1 MVGTDKTLKN
11 KEKENDKEMKRT
23 QSKTSYIRKRVKTVQ
38 RRAKFVGVL
47 YLLGSLALAAAVLYF
62 PLLNGTA
69 LGAND
74 AVLPVLTFYKP
85 IVDIFEGGFGCILG
99 NLSSMNAVELGGVL
113 SALFYVFLLL
123 AVVFNALRS
132 FKRLGWLF
140 KRRASYTNGF
150 NRNMYAMDSLG
161 KRFSGSLAAIV
172 IFYLL
177 VYLASFDGTG
187 YPTPTLYAYVV
198 LGGGLALHFLLGLIG
213 GKVTLFTM
221 GENVSEELREFGLF
235 TYFVRNLLQLAAIGG
250 ILYFLLKESLLAEG
264 MPVMIGNALAGN
276 VGALFNI
283 SLIIELVAWVCL
295 FVMIKHATAATEFNR
310 DCMDGRGMNNFRVF
324 SFFFALAVGALVAL
338 PYFGVIAA
346 VKTGLNVNLLIAA
359 AISFVAFLLD
369 CIVKS
374 RHPKENLDDLGVEDY
389 LRDGGEQKY
398 NNTII

>member
-1 MVGTDKTLKN
+1 
-11 KEKENDKEMKRT
+11 MKRT
-23 QSKTSYIRKRVKTVQ
+23 QSKTSYIRKRVKTVH
-38 RRAKFVGVL
+38 RRAKFVGVM

-69 LGAND
+69 LSANN

-85 IVDIFEGGFGCILG
+85 FMDIFEGGFGSILG
-99 NLSSMNAVELGGVL
+99 NLTAMNAVEIGGVL

-123 AVVFNALRS
+123 AVVFNVLRS

-150 NRNMYAMDSLG
+150 NRNMYAMDALG

-177 VYLASFDGTG
+177 VYLVSFDGTG
-187 YPTPTLYAYVV
+187 YPQLTTYAYVV
-198 LGGGLALHFLLGLIG
+198 LGGGLVLHFLLGLIG

-235 TYFVRNLLQLAAIGG
+235 TYFIRNLLQLAAIGG
-250 ILYFLLKESLLAEG
+250 ILYFLLKESLLPEG
-264 MPVMIGNALAGN
+264 IPAMIGNALVGN
-276 VGALFNI
+276 VGALINI
-283 SLIIELVAWVCL
+283 PLLIELAAWICL

-310 DCMDGRGMNNFRVF
+310 DCMDGRGMKNFRVF
-324 SFFFALAVGALVAL
+324 SLFFTIAIGALVAL
-338 PYFGVIAA
+338 PYFGVIAT

-359 AISFVAFLLD
+359 GISFVAFLLD
-369 CIVKS
+369 CIIKS